1 MIKTTLMLTIGYDNV
16 YDCVFVLSVGVL
28 YGKYCGV
35 WCYIPIQ
42 INIVGLQKIRNTKT
56 KRID

>member
-16 YDCVFVLSVGVL
+16 YDWVFVLSVGVL

-35 WCYIPIQ
+35 WGYIPIQ
-42 INIVGLQKIRNTKT
+42 INIVMPNQGVSVANV
-56 KRID
+56 